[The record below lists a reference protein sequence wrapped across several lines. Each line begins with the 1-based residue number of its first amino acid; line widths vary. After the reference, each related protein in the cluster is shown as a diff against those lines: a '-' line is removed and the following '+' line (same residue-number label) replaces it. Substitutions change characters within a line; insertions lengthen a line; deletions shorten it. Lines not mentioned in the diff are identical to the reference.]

1 MQTIIFNKPLLYK
14 ELAEMFEL
22 EFKEGGSRKRQL
34 EKLMRNYEIIKY
46 GKHYIITQELSQIDK
61 LLAKPKLKIQ
71 DYIVPL
77 VYTYMHNGKYNGEI
91 LKTKGNIL
99 KDLSIINDNFY
110 AVRNDPYK
118 YAILLDENLC
128 GYDLMRYT
136 ETTYKMF
143 CNILDDALLE
153 LSDRKL
159 AFVGKVKMMLQ
170 IFECKNGDIVKKGV
184 PLNNYQLKKMV
195 EIQKD
200 YLNSH
205 LNTNG
210 EVYERW
216 SDIPYIELRGANKW
230 VTSKLGYQ
238 TFDGYKILLN
248 EKGVEQYIAKNLPDM
263 QHALSDLVEYK
274 ITTSTR
280 KGIGNIPKETRQ
292 ILTKELNSNKN
303 TLIFKQ
309 KKEEEE

>member
-1 MQTIIFNKPLLYK
+1 MQTIMFNKPLLYK

-110 AVRNDPYK
+110 AVRNDPHK

-184 PLNNYQLKKMV
+184 PLNNSQLKKMIEV
-195 EIQKD
+195 QKD

-205 LNTNG
+205 LNVNG

-216 SDIPYIELRGANKW
+216 SDIPYIELRDANKW

-248 EKGVEQYIAKNLPDM
+248 EKGVEQYIAQNLPDM
-263 QHALSDLVEYK
+263 QHALSDLVEKK
-274 ITTSTR
+274 ITTSKR
-280 KGIGNIPKETRQ
+280 KGIGNIPKDTRQ
-292 ILTKELNSNKN
+292 ILTRELNSNRN

-309 KKEEEE
+309 KKEEED

>member
-1 MQTIIFNKPLLYK
+1 MSSVTFNKPLLYK
-14 ELAEMFEL
+14 ELADMFEL
-22 EFKEGGSRKRQL
+22 EYKNGGSRKRQL
-34 EKLMRNYEIIKY
+34 EKLMRNYEILKY
-46 GKHYIITQELSQIDK
+46 DKHYIITQELNQIEK
-61 LLAKPKLKIQ
+61 LLAKPKLKMQ

-91 LKTKGNIL
+91 IKTKGNIL

-110 AVRNDPYK
+110 AVRSDPHK
-118 YAILLDENLC
+118 YAILLDETLD

-143 CNILDDALLE
+143 CNVLDDALFE

-159 AFVGKVKMMLQ
+159 AFVSKIKMTLK
-170 IFECKNGDIVKKGV
+170 IFECKNGETVKKGV
-184 PLNNYQLKKMV
+184 PLNNSQLKKMIEV
-195 EIQKD
+195 QKD
-200 YLNSH
+200 YLNAH
-205 LNTNG
+205 FNANG
-210 EVYERW
+210 ESYERW
-216 SDIPYIELRGANKW
+216 SDIPYIELRDANKW

-248 EKGVEQYIAKNLPDM
+248 EKGVEQYIAQNLPDM

-280 KGIGNIPKETRQ
+280 KGIGNIQKETRK
-292 ILTKELNSNKN
+292 ILTRELNSNKN

>member
-34 EKLMRNYEIIKY
+34 EKLMRNYEILKY

-118 YAILLDENLC
+118 YAILLDDNLC

-159 AFVGKVKMMLQ
+159 AFVGKVKMTLQ

-184 PLNNYQLKKMV
+184 PLNNSQLKKMIEV
-195 EIQKD
+195 QKD

-205 LNTNG
+205 LNVNG

-216 SDIPYIELRGANKW
+216 SDIPYIELRDANKW

-248 EKGVEQYIAKNLPDM
+248 EKGVEQYIAQNLPDM

-292 ILTKELNSNKN
+292 ILTRELNSNKN

>member
-248 EKGVEQYIAKNLPDM
+248 EKGVEQYIAQNLPDM
-263 QHALSDLVEYK
+263 QHALSDLVEKK
-274 ITTSTR
+274 ITTSKR
-280 KGIGNIPKETRQ
+280 KGIGHIPKETRQ
-292 ILTKELNSNKN
+292 ILTRELNSNRN